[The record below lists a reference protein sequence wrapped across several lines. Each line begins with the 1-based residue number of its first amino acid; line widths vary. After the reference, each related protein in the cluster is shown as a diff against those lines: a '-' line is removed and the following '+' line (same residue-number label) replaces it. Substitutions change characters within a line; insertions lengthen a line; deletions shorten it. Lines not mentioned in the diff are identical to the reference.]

1 MPKIKYLVIIWLIIL
16 LVIAGAI
23 AMWFFTEKK
32 EATEIIDSY
41 ITEKDYEDHIQEKE
55 IAYDWK
61 LGTYFATVTFKDE
74 PENYYEFYTESK
86 NVLVTG
92 YSKDKNAEITDKEEG
107 KYIDGY

>member
-1 MPKIKYLVIIWLIIL
+1 MPKLKYLVIIWLIIL

-32 EATEIIDSY
+32 DAIEIIDSY
-41 ITEKDYEDHIQEKE
+41 ITEKGYEDHIQEKE

-74 PENYYEFYTESK
+74 PDNYYELYPGSK

-92 YSKDKNAEITDKEEG
+92 YSKDQNEEITDKKEG
-107 KYIDGY
+107 NYIEGN

>member
-1 MPKIKYLVIIWLIIL
+1 MPKLKYLVIIWLIIL

-32 EATEIIDSY
+32 DAIEIIDSY
-41 ITEKDYEDHIQEKE
+41 ITEKGYEDHIQEKE

-74 PENYYEFYTESK
+74 PDNYYELYPVDRKSTRLNSSHVAISYAVFC
-86 NVLVTG
+86 
-92 YSKDKNAEITDKEEG
+92 
-107 KYIDGY
+107 